1 MRKVV
6 LLIVGLAALLF
17 CVDKLCA
24 NVYKYIGVKKC
35 KMCHSSSA
43 KGNQYKIWAESS
55 HAKAF
60 ERLASPEAKALA
72 AKAGVSGNPQEAAQC
87 VKCHITAYSV
97 DASLLDSG
105 FAKEDGVQ
113 CESCHGAGSDYVPMS
128 VMKDRAKAIEA
139 GLVIPTQEACVK
151 CHNSESP
158 SFKGFDFDSY
168 YKKIAHP
175 LPKSQ

>member
-6 LLIVGLAALLF
+6 LLMLSLMALLF

-24 NVYKYIGVKKC
+24 KAYKYIGVKKC

-43 KGNQYKIWAESS
+43 KGNQYGIWAESA

-60 ERLASPEAKALA
+60 ERLASPEAKELA
-72 AKAGVSGNPQEAAQC
+72 VKAGVSGNPQEAAQC
-87 VKCHITAYSV
+87 VKCHITAYGE

-105 FAKEDGVQ
+105 FKKEDGVQ
-113 CESCHGAGSDYVPMS
+113 CESCHGAGSDYAPMS
-128 VMKDRAKAIEA
+128 VMKDRAKAIEE
-139 GLVIPTQEACVK
+139 GMVIPTKEICVK

-158 SFKGFDFDSY
+158 NFKGFDFDSY
-168 YKKIAHP
+168 NKKIAHP
-175 LPKSQ
+175 RPEGQ